1 MKIYTTTQ
9 SRNRDSFIPMM
20 KKSLL
25 LGICA
30 LLAGC
35 NTLGT
40 LASQFG
46 ETPLPP
52 RVARQLYG
60 LCRDCTRHGAL
71 PGCETCIVVQQK
83 RRMLAGTPARQITP
97 ELEAFVRSEERGSFQ
112 NSPRGDSAPRR
123 AVWIR
128 EDPEPPQRR
137 TASTSSR
144 MAQKPDSVPLPT
156 PTPGSRAA
164 FLNPD
169 SASTP
174 NPTPRPKRKPDGFDV
189 LGYGNN

>member
-9 SRNRDSFIPMM
+9 VRYRNFFIPMM
-20 KKSLL
+20 TKSLL

-30 LLAGC
+30 LAAGC

-60 LCRDCTRHGAL
+60 LCRDCTSHGAL
-71 PGCETCIVVQQK
+71 PGCETCVIVQQK
-83 RRMLAGTPARQITP
+83 RRLLAGTPAGRITP

-112 NSPRGDSAPRR
+112 NSQRGDSAPRR

-128 EDPEPPQRR
+128 EDPETPQRR
-137 TASTSSR
+137 TPSTYSR
-144 MAQKPDSVPLPT
+144 LAEKPDPEPLT
-156 PTPGSRAA
+156 PPAPGSRAA
-164 FLNPD
+164 FSNPD
-169 SASTP
+169 SPSAP
-174 NPTPRPKRKPDGFDV
+174 NPTPRPKRKPDGYTV
-189 LGYGNN
+189 LGYGNP

>member
-1 MKIYTTTQ
+1 
-9 SRNRDSFIPMM
+9 MM
-20 KKSLL
+20 TKCLL

-60 LCRDCTRHGAL
+60 LCRDCARHGAL

-97 ELEAFVRSEERGSFQ
+97 ELEAFVRGEERESFQ
-112 NSPRGDSAPRR
+112 SSQRGDSAPRR

-128 EDPEPPQRR
+128 EDPETPQRR
-137 TASTSSR
+137 TPSTYSR
-144 MAQKPDSVPLPT
+144 VAQKPDSVPLPT

-164 FLNPD
+164 ISNPD
-169 SASTP
+169 IAATP
-174 NPTPRPKRKPDGFDV
+174 NPTPRPKRKPDGYDV
-189 LGYGNN
+189 LGYGNH